1 MKVNLS
7 AKSIA
12 GIMAMSAL
20 LVGCGG
26 GGGSDGGS
34 TNPAPPKDPKPPVVI
49 PPVID
54 PEPPV
59 TDPDPE
65 PPVTEPDPEPPVTT
79 PVPDDV
85 EVPIDTVPN
94 EEIKSAS
101 LLANDL
107 ISLKRQSCGLGTL
120 TYDKDLAKI
129 SDNHAQYLAYLYSR
143 ANIAINSHREAG
155 YVGYESITGKG
166 NPHFTGLTAKD
177 RILAAGYKINFD
189 MAENISE
196 TSKFNVAGMITS
208 PDSAAND
215 FIRGLL
221 SAPYHMQSLMEP
233 ARKLTG
239 TSFVAY
245 LPYNG
250 NPKMQKGYVLVN
262 TAANGAASNES
273 LVKGV
278 FTYPCDGVVGTATA
292 LWNEAPNPVAGTGR
306 DLTKDPIGHPI
317 YIYQPEA
324 QSIKVS
330 NIKVRD
336 TLRNVDVPTELLDFD
351 SDPHKGSSAELPKNK
366 AFILPIT
373 DNMQSCKK
381 GFNKTNCGL
390 ANNTEYQ
397 VSFDVLTDGKDL
409 TSKSFKF
416 KTGNTN
422 TQ

>member
-1 MKVNLS
+1 M
-7 AKSIA
+7 
-12 GIMAMSAL
+12 
-20 LVGCGG
+20 
-26 GGGSDGGS
+26 
-34 TNPAPPKDPKPPVVI
+34 
-49 PPVID
+49 
-54 PEPPV
+54 
-59 TDPDPE
+59 
-65 PPVTEPDPEPPVTT
+65 
-79 PVPDDV
+79 
-85 EVPIDTVPN
+85 PN

-143 ANIAINSHREAG
+143 ANIAINSHREAA

-166 NPHFTGLTAKD
+166 NPHFTGLTIKD
-177 RILAAGYKINFD
+177 RILATGYKINFD

-196 TSKFNVAGMITS
+196 SREFNTTGMITS
-208 PDSAAND
+208 PNSAAND
-215 FIRGLL
+215 FIRGLV

-239 TSFVAY
+239 TSLVAY
-245 LPYNG
+245 LPHNG

-262 TAANGAASNES
+262 TAANGAASSES
-273 LVKGV
+273 LIKGV
-278 FTYPCDGVVGTATA
+278 FTYPCDGVVDTATA
-292 LWNEAPNPVAGTGR
+292 LWNEWPNPVAGTGR
-306 DLTKDPIGHPI
+306 DLSQDPIGQPI

-330 NIKVRD
+330 NIKIRD

-351 SDPHKGSSAELPKNK
+351 SDPHKGSAAELPKNK

-373 DNMQSCKK
+373 DNIQSCKK
-381 GFNKTNCGL
+381 DFNKTNCGL
-390 ANNTEYQ
+390 VGNTEYQ

-422 TQ
+422 TH